1 MRRYAGRRTGL
12 TPEQRFSI
20 ALGGVVLV
28 LSGGVLGYMLIE
40 GWTFLEA
47 FYMTII
53 TVATVGFTEV
63 KPLSPAGRLFT
74 SGLIV
79 LGVGSVAY
87 SFGTLVE
94 MMVEGGLR
102 DILGRRRVEREI
114 RKLKDHYIVCGY
126 GRMGSVVVEELTK
139 RKLPC
144 IVIESDPAKVQDI
157 LDRGILAITGNAGD
171 EDVLR
176 KAGIEHARG
185 LVAVA
190 ASDAENLFITITA
203 RSLNKDLFI
212 TSRAETSGTVQ
223 KMLQVG
229 ANKVVSPYLI
239 GAYRL
244 VSTILK
250 PAVTHFIELSSLER
264 EMDVR
269 LEEIRVSESSSLD
282 GKPLRDTPI
291 RSELGIIVIGIE
303 KRDGKMLFNPP
314 SNQVIEGGDKLITI
328 GNVSQTDRL
337 VEMAGG

>member
-1 MRRYAGRRTGL
+1 
-12 TPEQRFSI
+12 
-20 ALGGVVLV
+20 
-28 LSGGVLGYMLIE
+28 
-40 GWTFLEA
+40 
-47 FYMTII
+47 
-53 TVATVGFTEV
+53 
-63 KPLSPAGRLFT
+63 
-74 SGLIV
+74 
-79 LGVGSVAY
+79 
-87 SFGTLVE
+87 
-94 MMVEGGLR
+94 
-102 DILGRRRVEREI
+102 
-114 RKLKDHYIVCGY
+114 
-126 GRMGSVVVEELTK
+126 MGSVVVEELAK
-139 RKLPC
+139 RRLPC
-144 IVIESDPAKVQDI
+144 IVVESDPAKLPDI
-157 LDRGILAITGNAGD
+157 LDQGILAINGNAGD
-171 EDVLR
+171 EHVLQ

-203 RSLNKDLFI
+203 RGLNKDLFI

-269 LEEIRVSESSSLD
+269 LDEIRVSESSSLD

-303 KRDGKMLFNPP
+303 KKDGKMLFNPP

-328 GNVSQTDRL
+328 GSFDQTDRL
-337 VEMAGG
+337 VEMATR